1 MRYSLSAVL
10 ILFIAFFLRG
20 FCLDIRPMHGD
31 EAVHAYKFG
40 RLLEDNYYRYDP
52 KEFHGPALNYFTLIS
67 ARFYNQQTY
76 ADLTETTL
84 RVVPVIFGLLLV
96 VMPLFLADGF
106 GKTTAL
112 IAAAITA
119 ISPAFVFYSRYYIPE
134 MLLVFFTFATIVCG
148 YRYAKGKRIVWA
160 VLTGIFAGFGCVT
173 KETWII
179 AIGSMVLALVI
190 MMLIRRQIWKMR
202 ISHLLLAISSALI
215 IWILFY
221 SSFFTNPSVLIDSIR
236 SFKTYFSS
244 AVHNQIHFHPWYY
257 YMKLLIY
264 NRASMGPPW
273 TEAVVL
279 ILACIGILLIILRK
293 GIGSFDKILLDFLA
307 VFTVLML
314 IIYSVIPY
322 KTPWCLLS
330 FYYGMILLAAVGVIA
345 ILNLLSRM
353 LIRIIIGAFI
363 IAIGLDL
370 IIQAFTASCISYT
383 DPANPYVY
391 AHPTKDVIK
400 ISQRIEKISKSLPAG
415 RETPIWVVCPGG
427 DYWPLPWYMRSF
439 KNVGWCSDVNE
450 VYLPASVIIASA
462 GLQDELVEKLYKL
475 SQPGE
480 QNLYVPLFDTYTELR
495 PGIELKA
502 LITKDLLDGFEK
514 ANAGP

>member
-52 KEFHGPALNYFTLIS
+52 DEFHGPALNYLTLIS
-67 ARFYNQQTY
+67 ASFYKHNTY
-76 ADLTETTL
+76 VDLTETTL
-84 RVVPVIFGLLLV
+84 RIVPVIFGLLV
-96 VMPLFLADGF
+96 VMMPLIIADGF

-134 MLLVFFTFATIVCG
+134 MLLVFFTFAIIFCG
-148 YRYAKGKRIVWA
+148 YRYAKSKNLVWA
-160 VLTGIFAGFGCVT
+160 VLTGVFAGLCCVT

-179 AIGSMVLALVI
+179 AFGSMI
-190 MMLIRRQIWKMR
+190 
-202 ISHLLLAISSALI
+202 ISLAILRKVALPNLRHLFCGFAVAFI
-215 IWILFY
+215 IWVLFY
-221 SSFFTNPSVLIDSIR
+221 SSFFTNPAGLIDSIR

-244 AVHNQIHFHPWYY
+244 AVGNQIHFHPWHYY
-257 YMKLLIY
+257 LKLLIY
-264 NRASMGPPW
+264 NKASMGPFW
-273 TEAVVL
+273 TEASVV
-279 ILACIGILLIILRK
+279 ILAGIGIALIVLRK
-293 GIGSFDKILLDFLA
+293 GIGDFDTRLLDFL
-307 VFTVLML
+307 VLFTVLML
-314 IIYSVIPY
+314 IIYSAIPY

-330 FYYGMILLAAVGVIA
+330 FYYGMILLAAVGVKA
-345 ILNLLSRM
+345 ILNLLNRL

-363 IAIGLDL
+363 VAIGLDL
-370 IIQAFTASCISYT
+370 IIQAFTASCISYA

-391 AHPTKDVIK
+391 AHPTQDVIK

-415 RETPIWVVCPGG
+415 RELLIWVVCPGG

-450 VYLPASVIIASA
+450 VRLPASIIIASA
-462 GLQDELVEKLYKL
+462 GFKDELVERLYNL
-475 SQPGE
+475 SPAGDK
-480 QNLYVPLFDTYTELR
+480 NLYVPLFETYTELR
-495 PGIELKA
+495 PGIELNI
-502 LITKDLLDGFEK
+502 LIIKDLLDESQK
-514 ANAGP
+514 SNAEP

>member
-52 KEFHGPALNYFTLIS
+52 HEFHGPALNYLTLIS
-67 ARFYNQQTY
+67 ARFYKQQSY
-76 ADLTETTL
+76 ADLTKTTL
-84 RVVPVIFGLLLV
+84 RIVPVIFGLLLV
-96 VMPLFLADGF
+96 MMPLIIADGF
-106 GKTTAL
+106 GKMTAL
-112 IAAAITA
+112 IAAAITS

-134 MLLVFFTFATIVCG
+134 MLLVFFTFAVVVCG
-148 YRYAKGKRIVWA
+148 YQYTKGKRPVWA
-160 VLTGIFAGFGCVT
+160 VLTGIFAGLGCVT

-190 MMLIRRQIWKMR
+190 MMLFRRQVPKLQVN
-202 ISHLLLAISSALI
+202 HLLLGIAGAII
-215 IWILFY
+215 VWILFY
-221 SSFFTNPSVLIDSIR
+221 SSFFTNPAGLIDSIR

-244 AVHNQIHFHPWYY
+244 AVHNQTHFHPWYY
-257 YMKLLIY
+257 YLKLLIY
-264 NRASMGPPW
+264 NKASMGPFW
-273 TEAVVL
+273 TEAAVL
-279 ILACIGILLIILRK
+279 ILAVIGIVLIASRK
-293 GIGSFDKILLDFLA
+293 GLVYLDKHLLDFLA
-307 VFTVLML
+307 VFTVMML

-330 FYYGMILLAAVGVIA
+330 FYYGMILLAAVGVKA

-363 IAIGLDL
+363 AAIGLDL
-370 IIQAFTASCISYT
+370 IVQAFTASCISYT

-391 AHPTKDVIK
+391 AHPTQDVIK
-400 ISQRIEKISKSLPAG
+400 ISQRIRDISKSLPAG

-427 DYWPLPWYMRSF
+427 DYWPFPWYLRSF

-450 VYLPASVIIASA
+450 VRLPASIIVASA

-475 SQPGE
+475 SQAGE

-495 PGIELKA
+495 PGVELQG
-502 LITKDLLDGFEK
+502 LITKDLLDGLGK